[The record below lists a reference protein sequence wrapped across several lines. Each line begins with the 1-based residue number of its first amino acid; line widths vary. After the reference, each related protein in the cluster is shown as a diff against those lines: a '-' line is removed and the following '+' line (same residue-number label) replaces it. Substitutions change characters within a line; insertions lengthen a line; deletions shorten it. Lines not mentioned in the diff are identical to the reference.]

1 MGWFSSAVDLLR
13 GKKEQIKKWAQEKV
27 EEVLD
32 WVDSKIGDSKAVDA
46 SSSADQVNDVNEIL
60 LDYSERYRHFACELE
75 NDCLALVQKRF
86 EETMELLNARVE
98 LKRDFKQEIKALRRR
113 HEEFCA
119 TIPDAITGVVAKRV
133 SIDDS
138 ECRSILALTAS
149 DSKRYKL
156 RNFCKAVVREANDNL
171 AQRVHAALVEQ
182 ANEIDDALDEY
193 MEEKEQNLSNMQRI
207 FAQMESEVLEQTT
220 QTSRKRY
227 VPMKLVYVTEKTDQL
242 LSS

>member
-1 MGWFSSAVDLLR
+1 MGFWGWVKGKYEEAKEAVR
-13 GKKEQIKKWAQEKV
+13 GKVEQA
-27 EEVLD
+27 LD
-32 WVDSKIGDSKAVDA
+32 WLEGILGESKPLED
-46 SSSADQVNDVNEIL
+46 SSSADQVNDINEIL
-60 LDYSERYRHFACELE
+60 LEYGERYRGVARDIE
-75 NDCLALVQKRF
+75 NGCLTLIQERF

-138 ECRSILALTAS
+138 ECRSILALAAG

-156 RNFCKAVVREANDNL
+156 RNFCKSVIREANDNL

-242 LSS
+242 LSI